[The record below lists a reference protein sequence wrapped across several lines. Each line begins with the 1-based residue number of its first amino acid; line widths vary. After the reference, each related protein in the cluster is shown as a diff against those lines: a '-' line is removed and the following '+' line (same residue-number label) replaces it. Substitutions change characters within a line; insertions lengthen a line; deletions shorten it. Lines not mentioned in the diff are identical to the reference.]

1 MSPDPASSTNFDAA
15 VRTWKDVALPSLQ
28 KSMDTTA
35 LEVVELQ
42 KEHMIG
48 RKKLAEQTRD
58 FKRLP
63 DDTAKLASIKGL
75 LKAYQQEIDSLTR
88 RSQRSESTFLNV
100 YKLLAEVPDPYPL
113 LEAAIAQTIQV
124 QEAATLKTQLTEL
137 REENQSLHA
146 EIKALKSAE
155 EGRKKAESR
164 VSSLEEKV
172 RSAVMFES
180 PAVLLARLTKIARW
194 RAYYLRGYSKRRTN

>member
-1 MSPDPASSTNFDAA
+1 MSSDSASSVNFDVA
-15 VRTWKDVALPSLQ
+15 VRTWKDVCLPSLQ
-28 KSMDTTA
+28 KSMDSTA
-35 LEVVELQ
+35 LEIVELQ

-100 YKLLAEVPDPYPL
+100 YKILAEVPDPYPL
-113 LEAAIAQTIQV
+113 LEAAIGQAIQV
-124 QEAATLKTQLTEL
+124 QEATTLKTQLTEL
-137 REENQSLHA
+137 RDENQSLHT

-172 RSAVMFES
+172 RPAAKDEISGFS
-180 PAVLLARLTKIARW
+180 PRC
-194 RAYYLRGYSKRRTN
+194 